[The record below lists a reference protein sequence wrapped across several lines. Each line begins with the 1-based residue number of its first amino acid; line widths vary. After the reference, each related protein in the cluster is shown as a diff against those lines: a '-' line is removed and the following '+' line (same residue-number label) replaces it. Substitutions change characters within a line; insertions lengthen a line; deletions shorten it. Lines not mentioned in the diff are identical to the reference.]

1 MAAVHQTTLKQ
12 MEEKT
17 AFSSHSRE
25 LRQPNTAPIHL
36 FSNNLA
42 HLGYLLDVTSTTLN
56 TED

>member
-17 AFSSHSRE
+17 AFNSHSKE

-42 HLGYLLDVTSTTLN
+42 HPGYLLDVTSTTLN
-56 TED
+56 TEH